1 MSLSSL
7 KIIKH
12 TKWIKYNTSHHQ
24 FKYYE
29 HQSRHVC
36 GLTGRHHQCSDI
48 TGILIDWNIKLSLT
62 TCWRPDLAVFM
73 AAQKHTV
80 YFSFG
85 LCTAVTS
92 IEREKRGGGASTASA
107 PLRALRRFSQM
118 CSSLWYDS
126 CHKTGG
132 ASYVTPDL
140 FIYSCVAFLPRDAG
154 MKPAVD

>member
-36 GLTGRHHQCSDI
+36 GLTGRHDQCSDM

-62 TCWRPDLAVFM
+62 TCYRPDLAVFL

-92 IEREKRGGGASTASA
+92 IEREKRGGGHLLPQHHWGLRDAFLRCA
-107 PLRALRRFSQM
+107 PVCVTRQEVLLMSQ
-118 CSSLWYDS
+118 
-126 CHKTGG
+126 
-132 ASYVTPDL
+132 PDL
-140 FIYSCVAFLPRDAG
+140 FIYSCDAFLPLDAG

>member
-29 HQSRHVC
+29 HQSRLDC
-36 GLTGRHHQCSDI
+36 M

-62 TCWRPDLAVFM
+62 TCYCPNLAVFL

-85 LCTAVTS
+85 LCTVVTG
-92 IEREKRGGGASTASA
+92 IEREKRGGGHLPPQHHWGLRDTFLRCA
-107 PLRALRRFSQM
+107 PVCGMTPVTRQEVLLISQ
-118 CSSLWYDS
+118 
-126 CHKTGG
+126 
-132 ASYVTPDL
+132 PDL
-140 FIYSCVAFLPRDAG
+140 FIYSCVAFLPLDAG